1 MPLDRR
7 QDEGSDSRKRVLRA
21 CPGRSAMTLAL
32 VLGVTS
38 HNRES
43 VIRSGRKLLGA
54 FEIANQI
61 ARARLYTK
69 CD

>member
-1 MPLDRR
+1 
-7 QDEGSDSRKRVLRA
+7 
-21 CPGRSAMTLAL
+21 MTLAL